1 MQDCNPETGNKKEPS
16 AQLTPKGSIH
26 KLSNKVY
33 HIIKPKGNAA
43 MLELKITV
51 TNATE
56 LTKEVTDLYE
66 KIVGEPMAKV
76 YPEAKAAE
84 VKKEAKTTKKA
95 EPKTKAKAEEVPEA
109 LQWTTSDVKDLSTL
123 ESEEPKK
130 KAKVEAAKEDPKQE
144 ELPVDVPS
152 VEEVRAAVKAIVD
165 AQGCKKEL
173 KALLDSLK
181 LDRVSGANGGQRLA
195 IMDWVKSRG

>member
-1 MQDCNPETGNKKEPS
+1 VRALQDCNSETGNKKEPS

-66 KIVGEPMAKV
+66 KVVGEPMAKV
-76 YPEAKAAE
+76 YPEAKAGG
-84 VKKEAKTTKKA
+84 VKKETKTAKKA
-95 EPKTKAKAEEVPEA
+95 EPKADEVPKA
-109 LQWTTSDVKDLSTL
+109 LQWATSDVKDLSTI
-123 ESEEPKK
+123 EEPK
-130 KAKVEAAKEDPKQE
+130 AEAVKEEPKQE

-152 VEEVRAAVKAIVD
+152 VEEVRAAVKEILD
-165 AQGCKKEL
+165 KKGGKKEF
-173 KALLDSLK
+173 KMFLDSIK
-181 LDRVSGANGGQRLA
+181 LDKVSNANGGQLLA
-195 IMDWVKSRG
+195 IMDWVKSRA

>member
-1 MQDCNPETGNKKEPS
+1 MQDCNPEMGNKKEPS
-16 AQLTPKGSIH
+16 AQLTPKSSIH
-26 KLSNKVY
+26 KLTSKVY
-33 HIIKPKGNAA
+33 HILKPKGKNT
-43 MLELKITV
+43 MIELKITV
-51 TNATE
+51 NDAAD
-56 LTKEVTDLYE
+56 LTKELTAVYE
-66 KIVGEPMAKV
+66 KVVGEPMAKV
-76 YPEAKAAE
+76 YPEAKAVE
-84 VKKEAKTTKKA
+84 VKKETKTTKKTEPKA
-95 EPKTKAKAEEVPEA
+95 EPKAEEVPEA

>member
-1 MQDCNPETGNKKEPS
+1 MQDCNSETGNKKEPS

-66 KIVGEPMAKV
+66 KVVGEPMAKV
-76 YPEAKAAE
+76 YPEAKAGG
-84 VKKEAKTTKKA
+84 VKKETKTAKKA
-95 EPKTKAKAEEVPEA
+95 EPKADEVPKA
-109 LQWTTSDVKDLSTL
+109 LQWATSDVKDLSTI
-123 ESEEPKK
+123 EEPK
-130 KAKVEAAKEDPKQE
+130 AEAVKEEPKQE

-152 VEEVRAAVKAIVD
+152 VEEVRAAVKEILD
-165 AQGCKKEL
+165 KKGGKKEF
-173 KALLDSLK
+173 KMFLDSIK
-181 LDRVSGANGGQRLA
+181 LDKVSNANGGQRMA
-195 IMDWVKSRG
+195 IMDWVNKRG